1 MGFLLNELNIN
12 CIQFVVVAI
21 LLVLIAYYRKSLNPL
36 YAAGLLLPL
45 VILDMAVLSIS
56 AYFVSNHQEHLNF
69 GGKLLE
75 VAWPL
80 SLVFILKVI
89 SAQAIGLKW
98 PAKKIQL
105 FTGALIGT
113 SVAILFFVIEK
124 LWFIELLPHGSISV
138 ATLLYEF
145 LIPGL
150 SEELVYRGVF
160 LAILNHYLG
169 YQWKF
174 FNTRLGWGFIL
185 VSLMFVMA
193 HEIVWTGNI
202 PAIIDLVMMALIYG
216 YLREKTNSIWPSVLC
231 HSCADG
237 VYYLLSF

>member
-1 MGFLLNELNIN
+1 MNELHIDF
-12 CIQFVVVAI
+12 IRLVIVVI
-21 LLVLIAYYRKSLNPL
+21 PLVLIACYRKSLHPL

-45 VILDMAVLSIS
+45 VILDMVVLTTAAHFI
-56 AYFVSNHQEHLNF
+56 YNNQEHLNF
-69 GGKLLE
+69 WGKLLE
-75 VAWPL
+75 LVWVL

-89 SAQAIGLKW
+89 SAQSIGLKW

-113 SVAILFFVIEK
+113 SMAILFFVIEK
-124 LWFIELLPHGSISV
+124 FWFIELLPNGSISV
-138 ATLLYEF
+138 GRLLFEF
-145 LIPGL
+145 LMPGL
-150 SEELVYRGVF
+150 SEELIYRGVF
-160 LAILNHYLG
+160 LGILNHYLG

-174 FNTRLGWGFIL
+174 FNTRFGWVLVL

-193 HEIVWTGNI
+193 HEIVWMGNI
-202 PAIIDLVMMALIYG
+202 PAMIELVMMALIYG

-237 VYYLLSF
+237 VYYFLAF

>member
-1 MGFLLNELNIN
+1 MNELHIDF
-12 CIQFVVVAI
+12 IRLVIVVI
-21 LLVLIAYYRKSLNPL
+21 PLVLIAYYRKSLNPL

-45 VILDMAVLSIS
+45 VILDMVVLNTS
-56 AYFVSNHQEHLNF
+56 AQFIYNNQKHLNF
-69 GGKLLE
+69 WGKLLE
-75 VAWPL
+75 IVWVL

-89 SAQAIGLKW
+89 SAQSIGLKC

-113 SVAILFFVIEK
+113 SMAILFFVIEK
-124 LWFIELLPHGSISV
+124 FWFIELLPNGSISV
-138 ATLLYEF
+138 GALLFGF
-145 LIPGL
+145 LMPGL
-150 SEELVYRGVF
+150 SEELIYRGVF
-160 LAILNHYLG
+160 LGILNHYLG
-169 YQWKF
+169 YPWKF
-174 FNTRLGWGFIL
+174 FNTRFGWGLVL

-202 PAIIDLVMMALIYG
+202 PAMIELVMMALIYG

-237 VYYLLSF
+237 VYYFLAF